1 MKATAKTIVI
11 FIYVLMMLCSV
22 GCSESS
28 SSRTTR
34 QDRDSEQSSDF
45 SDLLLLNG
53 DYSEGLSFSNQSDT
67 SSAGTCML
75 MGRGSCSDTDI
86 VVPPIAPN
94 GKTVT
99 AVASNAFYGN
109 DSITSI
115 VLPDTVTEIGNSSFS
130 MCDSLNSIYIPESV
144 TRIGSEAFL
153 MCDSL
158 SSISIPDSVVEI
170 GRDAFVGCHNLI
182 TVTIPQDID
191 LSGYENAFVAYDL
204 YDDATYA
211 DYDGYARGP
220 GWFGYCES
228 LSSINGIEPIDWAH
242 SFGVDGGFFGITSH

>member
-86 VVPPIAPN
+86 VVPPIAPRRYSLE
-94 GKTVT
+94 T
-99 AVASNAFYGN
+99 F
-109 DSITSI
+109 SIFIAMSDIVRYFPNIEVQTSI
-115 VLPDTVTEIGNSSFS
+115 IIHNCFRGKSKILKALVFQKEFHRVPN
-130 MCDSLNSIYIPESV
+130 IYNLAI
-144 TRIGSEAFL
+144 
-153 MCDSL
+153 L
-158 SSISIPDSVVEI
+158 S
-170 GRDAFVGCHNLI
+170 
-182 TVTIPQDID
+182 QD
-191 LSGYENAFVAYDL
+191 
-204 YDDATYA
+204 
-211 DYDGYARGP
+211 RGFTH
-220 GWFGYCES
+220 GHQQQIIAIQYRRR
-228 LSSINGIEPIDWAH
+228 LQQPID
-242 SFGVDGGFFGITSH
+242 FTLPCPFR